1 MRTLISLVIA
11 LSLTSQTY
19 AQTQQTIKTD
29 TRVLNL
35 GGCTGFMVDGN
46 YLLTAKHCLNA
57 LGNTIT
63 FKSRKDPNKKIEAKL
78 IYVTKYSDG
87 PIVYFVPSDGEEPYK
102 SFKMAK
108 VAPKIDELVHTVGYP
123 GGNYAITYGK
133 VDGGNGID
141 VNYVKMRISPGNS
154 GGPLINENGEIVGV
168 AQAVD
173 ENLASNKSYFGGWSI
188 IREALDEA
196 KKLKEEK
203 TQSPKAKYKA
213 DVVIFTADSCP
224 SCQVL
229 EKEMPVSYFNEK
241 GLNVIKVKNT
251 QSGWS
256 DPKLAQEFRSKTGTN
271 VPGLPTVWAR
281 GTSKYQTGYSSGR
294 RLSLLGFIIQGFK
307 SIGVLLFGNGP
318 NGEITPEQ
326 APLPPS
332 PPSPTVPTP
341 PSEDDVEISD
351 PLSVP
356 PPLPSEDEPPAPK
369 EEVIDWENVSI
380 IVAAKKNDLGYV
392 RDRVASIALKAIKGP
407 LQRANAEVFEGKA
420 NLFFVDERTQP
431 NRYASF
437 TQAAGIDPSPFYI
450 IVLVKK
456 QSLGLK
462 SLIAGKVERSV
473 KDKIP
478 EGTPIEIVF
487 ERIHKGSYVAIT
499 ESLTVAD
506 QTPEEKQVSLKDA
519 IVSEIK
525 ADLGDLKGNVAG
537 IVVPSKDEITGT
549 VIKNLG
555 PAIEELKKSQDEDE
569 EERSIFQRLIA
580 GLLALI
586 GASHATGG
594 IRGFLANRAMKKLG
608 LKVEEKTKKQESKPI
623 QQE

>member
-1 MRTLISLVIA
+1 MRTLISLVMA
-11 LSLTSQTY
+11 LSLASQAH

-46 YLLTAKHCLNA
+46 YLFTAKHCLNG

-63 FKSRKDPNKKIEAKL
+63 FKSKKDPNKKIEAKL

-87 PIVYFVPSDGEEPYK
+87 PIVYFLPSDGDKPYK

-108 VAPKIDELVHTVGYP
+108 GAPEIGELVHTVGYP
-123 GGNYAITYGK
+123 GGNYAVTYGK
-133 VDGGNGID
+133 VSGGNGVD

-154 GGPLINENGEIVGV
+154 GGPLVNEKDEIVGV

-173 ENLASNKSYFGGWSI
+173 TELTSNNSYFGGWGI
-188 IREALDEA
+188 TKQALDEA
-196 KKLKEEK
+196 KKSKGVKREL
-203 TQSPKAKYKA
+203 PKAKYKA
-213 DVVIFTADSCP
+213 DVVIFTADWCP

-294 RLSLLGFIIQGFK
+294 RLSLLGFIVQGFK

-318 NGEITPEQ
+318 GGEIVPEQ

-332 PPSPTVPTP
+332 PPAPSVPTP
-341 PSEDDVEISD
+341 PSEDGAEIGD
-351 PLSVP
+351 PLSAP
-356 PPLPSEDEPPAPK
+356 PPPDEDAPPAPT

-392 RDRVASIALKAIKGP
+392 RNKVATIALKAIKGP

-478 EGTPIEIVF
+478 EGTPVEIVF

-506 QTPEEKQVSLKDA
+506 QTPEEKEVSLKDA

-569 EERSIFQRLIA
+569 EERTIFQRVIA
-580 GLLALI
+580 ALLALI
-586 GASHATGG
+586 GASHASGG

-608 LKVEEKTKKQESKPI
+608 LKSEEKPKKQEPKPAP
-623 QQE
+623 QE

>member
-1 MRTLISLVIA
+1 MA
-11 LSLTSQTY
+11 LSLASQAH

-46 YLLTAKHCLNA
+46 YLFTAKHCLNG

-63 FKSRKDPNKKIEAKL
+63 FKSKKDPNKKIEAKL

-87 PIVYFVPSDGEEPYK
+87 PIVYFLPSDGDKPYK

-108 VAPKIDELVHTVGYP
+108 GAPEIGELVHTVGYP
-123 GGNYAITYGK
+123 GGNYAVTYGK
-133 VDGGNGID
+133 VSGGNGVD

-154 GGPLINENGEIVGV
+154 GGPLVNEKDEIVGV

-173 ENLASNKSYFGGWSI
+173 TELTSNNSYFGGWGI
-188 IREALDEA
+188 TKKALDEA
-196 KKLKEEK
+196 KRSKGVKKEL
-203 TQSPKAKYKA
+203 PKAKYKA
-213 DVVIFTADSCP
+213 DVVIFTADWCP

-294 RLSLLGFIIQGFK
+294 RLSLLGFIVQGFK
-307 SIGVLLFGNGP
+307 SIGILLFGNAPG
-318 NGEITPEQ
+318 GEIVPEQ

-332 PPSPTVPTP
+332 PPSPSVPTP
-341 PSEDDVEISD
+341 PSEDGAEID
-351 PLSVP
+351 NPLSAP
-356 PPLPSEDEPPAPK
+356 PPPDEDAPPAPT

-392 RDRVASIALKAIKGP
+392 RNRVATIALKAIKGP

-437 TQAAGIDPSPFYI
+437 TQAAGVDPSPFYI

-478 EGTPIEIVF
+478 EGTPVEIVF

-506 QTPEEKQVSLKDA
+506 QTPEEKEVSLKDA

-569 EERSIFQRLIA
+569 EERTIFQRVIA
-580 GLLALI
+580 ALLALI
-586 GASHATGG
+586 GASHASGG

-608 LKVEEKTKKQESKPI
+608 LKSEEKPKKQEPKPAP
-623 QQE
+623 QE

>member
-1 MRTLISLVIA
+1 MRTLISLVMA
-11 LSLTSQTY
+11 LSLASQTH

-46 YLLTAKHCLNA
+46 YLFTAKHCLNG

-63 FKSRKDPNKKIEAKL
+63 FKSKKEPNKKIEAKL
-78 IYVTKYSDG
+78 IYVTKHSDG
-87 PIVYFVPSDGEEPYK
+87 PIVYFLPSDGEKPYK

-108 VAPKIDELVHTVGYP
+108 GAPEIGELVHTVGYP
-123 GGNYAITYGK
+123 GGNYAVTYGK
-133 VDGGNGID
+133 VAGGNGTD

-154 GGPLINENGEIVGV
+154 GGPLINEKDEIVGV

-173 ENLASNKSYFGGWSI
+173 TELTSNNSYFGGWGI
-188 IREALDEA
+188 TKRALDEA
-196 KKLKEEK
+196 KKSKGDKREL
-203 TQSPKAKYKA
+203 PKAKYKA
-213 DVVIFTADSCP
+213 DVVIFTADWCP

-241 GLNVIKVKNT
+241 GLNVIKVQNT

-281 GTSKYQTGYSSGR
+281 GTNKYQTGYSSGR
-294 RLSLLGFIIQGFK
+294 RLSLLGFIVQGFR

-318 NGEITPEQ
+318 GGEIVPEE

-332 PPSPTVPTP
+332 PPSPNVPAP
-341 PSEDDVEISD
+341 PSEDDAEIGD
-351 PLSVP
+351 PLSAPSP
-356 PPLPSEDEPPAPK
+356 PDEDAPPAPT

-392 RDRVASIALKAIKGP
+392 RNKIATIALKAIKGP

-478 EGTPIEIVF
+478 EGTPVEIVF

-506 QTPEEKQVSLKDA
+506 QTPEEKEVSLKDA

-555 PAIEELKKSQDEDE
+555 PAIEELK
-569 EERSIFQRLIA
+569 
-580 GLLALI
+580 
-586 GASHATGG
+586 
-594 IRGFLANRAMKKLG
+594 
-608 LKVEEKTKKQESKPI
+608 
-623 QQE
+623 

>member
-1 MRTLISLVIA
+1 MA
-11 LSLTSQTY
+11 LSLASQAH

-46 YLLTAKHCLNA
+46 YLFTAKHCLNG

-63 FKSRKDPNKKIEAKL
+63 FKSKKDPNKKIEAKL

-87 PIVYFVPSDGEEPYK
+87 PIVYFLPSDGEKPYK

-108 VAPKIDELVHTVGYP
+108 GAPEIGELVHTVGYP
-123 GGNYAITYGK
+123 GGNYAVTYGK
-133 VDGGNGID
+133 VAGGNGID

-154 GGPLINENGEIVGV
+154 GGPLVNEKDEIVGV

-173 ENLASNKSYFGGWSI
+173 TELTSNNSYFGGWGI
-188 IREALDEA
+188 TKKALDEA
-196 KKLKEEK
+196 KKSKGIKREL
-203 TQSPKAKYKA
+203 PKAKYKA
-213 DVVIFTADSCP
+213 DVVIFTADWCP
-224 SCQVL
+224 SCKVL

-241 GLNVIKVKNT
+241 GLNVIKVQNT

-281 GTSKYQTGYSSGR
+281 GTNKYQTGYSSGR
-294 RLSLLGFIIQGFK
+294 RLSLLGFIVQGFR

-318 NGEITPEQ
+318 GGEIVPEQ

-332 PPSPTVPTP
+332 PPSPNVPAP
-341 PSEDDVEISD
+341 PSEDDAEIGD
-351 PLSVP
+351 PLSAPSP
-356 PPLPSEDEPPAPK
+356 PDEDAPPAPT

-392 RDRVASIALKAIKGP
+392 RNKIATIALKAIKGP

-437 TQAAGIDPSPFYI
+437 TQAAGVDPSPFYI

-478 EGTPIEIVF
+478 EGTPVEIVF

-506 QTPEEKQVSLKDA
+506 QTPEEKEVSLKDA

-569 EERSIFQRLIA
+569 EERTIFQRVIA
-580 GLLALI
+580 ALLALI
-586 GASHATGG
+586 GASHASGG

-608 LKVEEKTKKQESKPI
+608 LKSEEKPKKQEPKPAP
-623 QQE
+623 QE

>member
-1 MRTLISLVIA
+1 MRTLISLVMA
-11 LSLTSQTY
+11 LSLASQTH

-46 YLLTAKHCLNA
+46 YLFTAKHCLNG

-63 FKSRKDPNKKIEAKL
+63 FKSKKEPNKKIEAKL
-78 IYVTKYSDG
+78 IYVTKHSDG
-87 PIVYFVPSDGEEPYK
+87 PIVYFLPSDGEKPYK

-108 VAPKIDELVHTVGYP
+108 GAPEIGELVHTVGYP
-123 GGNYAITYGK
+123 GGNYAVTYGK
-133 VDGGNGID
+133 VAGGNGTD

-154 GGPLINENGEIVGV
+154 GGPLINEKDEIVGV

-173 ENLASNKSYFGGWSI
+173 TELTSNNSYFGGWGI
-188 IREALDEA
+188 TKRALDEA
-196 KKLKEEK
+196 KKSKGDKREL
-203 TQSPKAKYKA
+203 PKAKYKA
-213 DVVIFTADSCP
+213 DVVIFTADWCP

-241 GLNVIKVKNT
+241 GLNVIKVENT

-281 GTSKYQTGYSSGR
+281 GTNKYQTGYSSGR
-294 RLSLLGFIIQGFK
+294 RLSLLGFIVQGFK

-318 NGEITPEQ
+318 SGEIVPEQ
-326 APLPPS
+326 PPLPPS
-332 PPSPTVPTP
+332 PPSPNVPAP
-341 PSEDDVEISD
+341 PSEDDAEIGD
-351 PLSVP
+351 PLSAP
-356 PPLPSEDEPPAPK
+356 SPPSEDAPPAPT

-392 RDRVASIALKAIKGP
+392 RNKIATIALKAIKGP

-478 EGTPIEIVF
+478 EGTPVEIVF

-506 QTPEEKQVSLKDA
+506 QTPEEKEVSLKDA

-569 EERSIFQRLIA
+569 EERTIFQRVIA
-580 GLLALI
+580 ALLALI
-586 GASHATGG
+586 GASHASGG

-608 LKVEEKTKKQESKPI
+608 LKSEEKPKKQEPKPAP
-623 QQE
+623 QE

>member
-1 MRTLISLVIA
+1 MRTLISLVMA
-11 LSLTSQTY
+11 LSLASQAH

-46 YLLTAKHCLNA
+46 YLFTAKHCLNG

-63 FKSRKDPNKKIEAKL
+63 FKSKKDPNKKIEAKL

-87 PIVYFVPSDGEEPYK
+87 PIVYFLPSDGEKPYK

-108 VAPKIDELVHTVGYP
+108 GAPEIGELVHTVGYP
-123 GGNYAITYGK
+123 GGNYAVTYGK
-133 VDGGNGID
+133 VAGGNGID

-154 GGPLINENGEIVGV
+154 GGPLVNEKDEIVGV

-173 ENLASNKSYFGGWSI
+173 TELTSNNSYFGGWGI
-188 IREALDEA
+188 TKRALDEA
-196 KKLKEEK
+196 KKSKGIKREL
-203 TQSPKAKYKA
+203 PKAKYKA
-213 DVVIFTADSCP
+213 DVVIFTADWCP
-224 SCQVL
+224 SCKVL

-241 GLNVIKVKNT
+241 GLNVIKVQNT

-281 GTSKYQTGYSSGR
+281 GTNKYQTGYSSGR
-294 RLSLLGFIIQGFK
+294 RLSLLGFIVQGFR

-318 NGEITPEQ
+318 GGEIVPEQ

-332 PPSPTVPTP
+332 PPSPNVPAP
-341 PSEDDVEISD
+341 PSEDDAEIGD
-351 PLSVP
+351 PLSAPSP
-356 PPLPSEDEPPAPK
+356 PDEDAPPAPT

-392 RDRVASIALKAIKGP
+392 RNKIATIALKAIKGP

-437 TQAAGIDPSPFYI
+437 TQAAGVDPSPFYI

-478 EGTPIEIVF
+478 EGTPVEIVF

-506 QTPEEKQVSLKDA
+506 QTPEEKEVSLKDA

-569 EERSIFQRLIA
+569 EERTIFQRVIA
-580 GLLALI
+580 ALLALI
-586 GASHATGG
+586 GASHASGG

-608 LKVEEKTKKQESKPI
+608 LKSEEKPKKQEPKPAP
-623 QQE
+623 QE

>member
-1 MRTLISLVIA
+1 MRTLISLVMA
-11 LSLTSQTY
+11 LSLASQAH

-46 YLLTAKHCLNA
+46 YLFTAKHCLNG

-63 FKSRKDPNKKIEAKL
+63 FKSKKDPNKKIEAKL
-78 IYVTKYSDG
+78 IYVTKYADG
-87 PIVYFVPSDGEEPYK
+87 PIVYFLPSDGDKPYK

-108 VAPKIDELVHTVGYP
+108 GAPEIGELVHTVGYP
-123 GGNYAITYGK
+123 GGNYAVTYGK
-133 VDGGNGID
+133 VSGGNGVD

-154 GGPLINENGEIVGV
+154 GGPLVNEKDEIVGV

-173 ENLASNKSYFGGWSI
+173 TELTSNNSYFGGWGI
-188 IREALDEA
+188 TKKALDEA
-196 KKLKEEK
+196 KRSKGEK
-203 TQSPKAKYKA
+203 RELPKAKYKA
-213 DVVIFTADSCP
+213 DVVIFTADWCP

-294 RLSLLGFIIQGFK
+294 RLSLLGFIVQGFK

-318 NGEITPEQ
+318 GGEIVPEE

-332 PPSPTVPTP
+332 PPAPSVPTP
-341 PSEDDVEISD
+341 PSEDGAEIGD
-351 PLSVP
+351 PLSAP
-356 PPLPSEDEPPAPK
+356 PPPDEDAPPAPT

-392 RDRVASIALKAIKGP
+392 RNKVATIALKAIKGP

-478 EGTPIEIVF
+478 EGTPVEIVF

-506 QTPEEKQVSLKDA
+506 QTPEEKEVSLKDA

-569 EERSIFQRLIA
+569 EERTIFQRVIA
-580 GLLALI
+580 ALLALI
-586 GASHATGG
+586 GASHASGG

-608 LKVEEKTKKQESKPI
+608 LKSEEKPKKQEPKPTP
-623 QQE
+623 QE

>member
-1 MRTLISLVIA
+1 MRTLISLVMA
-11 LSLTSQTY
+11 LSLASQTH

-46 YLLTAKHCLNA
+46 YLFTAKHCLNG

-63 FKSRKDPNKKIEAKL
+63 FKSKKDPNKKIEAKL

-87 PIVYFVPSDGEEPYK
+87 PIVYFLPSDGEKPYK

-108 VAPKIDELVHTVGYP
+108 GAPEIGELVHTVGYP
-123 GGNYAITYGK
+123 GGNYAVTYGK
-133 VDGGNGID
+133 VAGGNGID

-154 GGPLINENGEIVGV
+154 GGPLVNEKDEIVGV

-173 ENLASNKSYFGGWSI
+173 TELTSNNSYFGGWGI
-188 IREALDEA
+188 TKKALDEA
-196 KKLKEEK
+196 KKSKGIKREL
-203 TQSPKAKYKA
+203 PKAKYKA
-213 DVVIFTADSCP
+213 DVVIFTADWCP
-224 SCQVL
+224 SCKVL

-241 GLNVIKVKNT
+241 GLNVIKVQNT

-281 GTSKYQTGYSSGR
+281 GTNKYQTGYSSGR
-294 RLSLLGFIIQGFK
+294 RLSLLGFIVQGFR

-318 NGEITPEQ
+318 GGEIVPEQ

-332 PPSPTVPTP
+332 PPSPNVPAP
-341 PSEDDVEISD
+341 PSEDDAEIGD
-351 PLSVP
+351 PLSAPSP
-356 PPLPSEDEPPAPK
+356 PDEDAPPAPT

-392 RDRVASIALKAIKGP
+392 RNKIATIALKAIKGP

-437 TQAAGIDPSPFYI
+437 TQAAGVDPSPFYI

-478 EGTPIEIVF
+478 EGTPVEIVF

-506 QTPEEKQVSLKDA
+506 QTPEEKEVSLKDA

-569 EERSIFQRLIA
+569 EERTIFQRVIA
-580 GLLALI
+580 ALLALI
-586 GASHATGG
+586 GASHASGG

-608 LKVEEKTKKQESKPI
+608 LKSEEKPKKQEPKPAP
-623 QQE
+623 QE

>member
-1 MRTLISLVIA
+1 MKAILSLVMGLSLIS
-11 LSLTSQTY
+11 QTH
-19 AQTQQTIKTD
+19 AQAQKTIETD
-29 TRVLNL
+29 PRVLNL

-46 YLLTAKHCLNA
+46 YLFTAKHCLNG

-63 FKSRKDPNKKIEAKL
+63 FKSKKDPNKKIEAKL
-78 IYVTKYSDG
+78 IYVTKHSDG
-87 PIVYFVPSDGEEPYK
+87 PIVYYLPSDGEKPYK
-102 SFKMAK
+102 SFKLAK
-108 VAPKIDELVHTVGYP
+108 SAPSNGELVHTIGYP
-123 GGNYAITYGK
+123 GGNYAITYGR
-133 VDGGNGID
+133 VSGGNGSD

-154 GGPLINENGEIVGV
+154 GGPLINEDDEIVGV

-173 ENLASNKSYFGGWSI
+173 TELTSNNSYFGGWSI
-188 IREALDEA
+188 TRKALEEA
-196 KKLKEEK
+196 KKLKGEK
-203 TQSPKAKYKA
+203 IESPNTKYKA
-213 DVVIFTADSCP
+213 DVVIFTADWCP
-224 SCQVL
+224 SCTVL
-229 EKEMPVSYFNEK
+229 EEEIPDSYFNAK
-241 GLNVIKVKNT
+241 GLRVIKVKSNA
-251 QSGWS
+251 GRWS
-256 DPKLAQEFRSKTGTN
+256 NPDLAREFKSKTGTD

-281 GTSKYQTGYSSGR
+281 GTDQYQTGYSSGR

-307 SIGVLLFGNGP
+307 SVGIFLFGNAPG
-318 NGEITPEQ
+318 GEIVPEQ
-326 APLPPS
+326 PPS
-332 PPSPTVPTP
+332 SPSPGIPAP
-341 PSEDDVEISD
+341 PSEDDSKINSP
-351 PLSVP
+351 PLAP
-356 PPLPSEDEPPAPK
+356 PPPSEDPPPAPK

-392 RDRVASIALKAIKGP
+392 RNRVASIALKAIKGP

-478 EGTPIEIVF
+478 EGTPVEIVF
-487 ERIHKGSYVAIT
+487 ERIHKGSYVAIA

-506 QTPEEKQVSLKDA
+506 QTPEEKEVSLKDA

-555 PAIEELKKSQDEDE
+555 PAIAELKKSQDEDE
-569 EERSIFQRLIA
+569 EERTIFQRIIA

-586 GASHATGG
+586 GASHASGG

-608 LKVEEKTKKQESKPI
+608 LKSEEKPKKQEPKPTP
-623 QQE
+623 QE

>member
-1 MRTLISLVIA
+1 MKAILSLVMGLSLIS
-11 LSLTSQTY
+11 QTH
-19 AQTQQTIKTD
+19 AQAQKTIETD
-29 TRVLNL
+29 PRVLNL

-46 YLLTAKHCLNA
+46 YLFTAKHCLNG

-63 FKSRKDPNKKIEAKL
+63 FKSKKDPNKKIEAKL
-78 IYVTKYSDG
+78 IYVTKHSDG
-87 PIVYFVPSDGEEPYK
+87 PIVYYLPSDGEKPYK
-102 SFKMAK
+102 SFKLAK
-108 VAPKIDELVHTVGYP
+108 SAPSNGELVHTIGYP
-123 GGNYAITYGK
+123 GGNYAITYGR
-133 VDGGNGID
+133 VSGGNGSD

-154 GGPLINENGEIVGV
+154 GGPLINEDDEIVGD

-173 ENLASNKSYFGGWSI
+173 TELTSNNSYFGGWSI
-188 IREALDEA
+188 TRKALEEA
-196 KKLKEEK
+196 KKLKGEK
-203 TQSPKAKYKA
+203 IESPNTKYKA
-213 DVVIFTADSCP
+213 DVVIFTADWCP
-224 SCQVL
+224 SCTVL
-229 EKEMPVSYFNEK
+229 EEEIPDSYFNAK
-241 GLNVIKVKNT
+241 GLRVIKVKSNA
-251 QSGWS
+251 GRWS
-256 DPKLAQEFRSKTGTN
+256 NPDLAREFKSKTGTD

-281 GTSKYQTGYSSGR
+281 GTDQYQTGYSSGR

-307 SIGVLLFGNGP
+307 SVGIFLFGNAPG
-318 NGEITPEQ
+318 GEIVPEQ
-326 APLPPS
+326 PPS
-332 PPSPTVPTP
+332 SPSPGIPAP
-341 PSEDDVEISD
+341 PSEDDSKINSP
-351 PLSVP
+351 PLAP
-356 PPLPSEDEPPAPK
+356 PPPSEDPPPAPK

-392 RDRVASIALKAIKGP
+392 RNRVASIALKAIKGP

-478 EGTPIEIVF
+478 EGTPVEIVF
-487 ERIHKGSYVAIT
+487 ERIHKGSYVAIA

-506 QTPEEKQVSLKDA
+506 QTPEEKEVSLKDA

-555 PAIEELKKSQDEDE
+555 PAIAELKKSQDEDE
-569 EERSIFQRLIA
+569 EERTIFQRIIA

-586 GASHATGG
+586 GASHASGG

-608 LKVEEKTKKQESKPI
+608 LKSEEKPKKQEPKPTP
-623 QQE
+623 QE

>member
-1 MRTLISLVIA
+1 MRTLISLVMA
-11 LSLTSQTY
+11 LSLASQAH

-46 YLLTAKHCLNA
+46 YLFTAKHCLNG

-63 FKSRKDPNKKIEAKL
+63 FKSKKDPNKKIEAKL

-87 PIVYFVPSDGEEPYK
+87 PIVYFLPSDGDKPYK

-108 VAPKIDELVHTVGYP
+108 GAPEIGELVHTVGYP
-123 GGNYAITYGK
+123 GGNYAVTYGK
-133 VDGGNGID
+133 VSGGNGVD

-154 GGPLINENGEIVGV
+154 GGPLVNEKDEIVGV

-173 ENLASNKSYFGGWSI
+173 TELTSNNSYFGGWGI
-188 IREALDEA
+188 TKQALDEA
-196 KKLKEEK
+196 KKSKGVKREL
-203 TQSPKAKYKA
+203 PKAKYKA
-213 DVVIFTADSCP
+213 DVVIFTADWCP
-224 SCQVL
+224 SCKVL

-294 RLSLLGFIIQGFK
+294 RLSLLGFIVQGFK

-318 NGEITPEQ
+318 GGEIVPEQ

-332 PPSPTVPTP
+332 PPAPSVPTP
-341 PSEDDVEISD
+341 PSEDGPEIGD
-351 PLSVP
+351 PLSAP
-356 PPLPSEDEPPAPK
+356 PPPDEDAPPAPT

-392 RDRVASIALKAIKGP
+392 RNKVATIALKAIKGP

-478 EGTPIEIVF
+478 EGTPVEIVF

-506 QTPEEKQVSLKDA
+506 QTPEEKEVSLKDA

-569 EERSIFQRLIA
+569 EERTIFQRVIA
-580 GLLALI
+580 ALLALI
-586 GASHATGG
+586 GASHASG
-594 IRGFLANRAMKKLG
+594 
-608 LKVEEKTKKQESKPI
+608 
-623 QQE
+623 

>member
-1 MRTLISLVIA
+1 MRTLISLVMA
-11 LSLTSQTY
+11 LSLASQTH

-46 YLLTAKHCLNA
+46 YLFTAKHCLNG

-63 FKSRKDPNKKIEAKL
+63 FKSKKEPNKKIEAKL
-78 IYVTKYSDG
+78 IYVTKHSDG
-87 PIVYFVPSDGEEPYK
+87 PIVYFLPSDGEKPYK

-108 VAPKIDELVHTVGYP
+108 GAPEIGELVHTVGYP
-123 GGNYAITYGK
+123 GGNYAVTYGK
-133 VDGGNGID
+133 VAGGNGTD

-154 GGPLINENGEIVGV
+154 GGPLINEKDEIVGV

-173 ENLASNKSYFGGWSI
+173 TELTSNNSYFGGWGI
-188 IREALDEA
+188 TKRALDEA
-196 KKLKEEK
+196 KKSKGDKREL
-203 TQSPKAKYKA
+203 PKAKYKA
-213 DVVIFTADSCP
+213 DVVIFTADWCP

-241 GLNVIKVKNT
+241 GLNVIKVENT

-281 GTSKYQTGYSSGR
+281 GTNKYQTGYSSGR
-294 RLSLLGFIIQGFK
+294 RLSLLGFIVQGFK

-318 NGEITPEQ
+318 SGEIVPEQ
-326 APLPPS
+326 PPLPPS
-332 PPSPTVPTP
+332 PPSPNVPAP
-341 PSEDDVEISD
+341 PSEDDAEIGD
-351 PLSVP
+351 PLSAP
-356 PPLPSEDEPPAPK
+356 SPPSEDAPPAPT

-392 RDRVASIALKAIKGP
+392 RNKIATIALKAIKGP

-478 EGTPIEIVF
+478 EGTPVEIVF

-506 QTPEEKQVSLKDA
+506 QTPEEKEVSLKDA

-569 EERSIFQRLIA
+569 EERTIFQRVIA
-580 GLLALI
+580 ALLALI
-586 GASHATGG
+586 GASHASGG

-608 LKVEEKTKKQESKPI
+608 LKSEDKPKKQEPKPAP
-623 QQE
+623 QE